1 MADAKTEKQKVKE
14 ITDKLEEGLKEL
26 FESEK
31 YKSYL
36 STMSKFHNYSFN
48 NTLLIA
54 LQKPEATLVAG
65 YQAWQKNFNRHVNK
79 GEKGIRILAPAPYK
93 IKEERDKLDPVTG
106 EIMLDKDG
114 MPQTEEVEIKIP
126 AFRAVSVFDVS
137 QTDGEPLPELEAKE
151 LLSTVEGYED
161 FIKAVTYVAPAPIG
175 FEDIPGDSK
184 GYFNIEENRIAVQEG
199 MSESQTLKTMV
210 HETAHSMLHNK
221 EVNKEDILAPAK
233 DRNTKEIEAESIAF
247 TVCRHFGIDTSEYSF
262 SYIAGWSSGRD
273 MKELKSSLD
282 TIRRT
287 ASELITGIEEQ
298 LRELQRD
305 REIMQE
311 QSQEFILAI
320 SNTERSHFDIA
331 SVRGMEGA
339 ELLDSLLAMKD
350 ADRENVEA
358 YLESRGAWVT
368 HLGDDRSEEVEEFHV
383 DYIYDTDTHAITDVK
398 YAMEMDRKANE
409 PVKDSDV
416 VLKIMYG
423 ENDRYEIDKITN
435 MTREQAL
442 DLAYKLAVLDEN
454 EWDGNIQ
461 DFMEEN
467 GAEYVPIIVKD
478 GRNSG
483 MPEFFDIAV
492 DLKAGEVSLE
502 KELSGIEYAASIV
515 HRIEHGKGVFSPDE
529 RNLIVNYGYKLDDYE
544 KTKEL
549 AEILAYR
556 IENEPANAALTVIDA
571 QAEIDALP
579 DGMIGLSE
587 MHEYGYTWEEMLP
600 LTKETALEL
609 FDSDLAV
616 YQLHKDGSETL
627 IDDKEQITGHEGIF
641 GIEKSDW
648 ENERGL
654 RSMQAELAE
663 SGASKEA
670 QLLYGD
676 TDKYGIY
683 QLKDN
688 PELRDF
694 HFAGIESLK
703 RKGIIKDNLD
713 AIKPENYN
721 LVYVGELSELSKD
734 FIRLQTQGDKLEAL
748 YEKFNID
755 HPADYKGHSLSVSDI
770 VVLHENG
777 ENSAHFVDSF
787 GFTELPDFVRELEGV
802 KEQEADKAEKGLT
815 NEEKQFLETDNA
827 PLIAKNFLAWDEIED
842 LGYRFFEDGY
852 IDKFKP
858 SEKAL
863 YGDGMVPEP
872 KIYDLARRMQGGEDI
887 REELAKA
894 LIGGHERVIEADEND
909 GVAVLFGRDDVTVTF
924 GNAEKQISY
933 EEMGTA
939 FLGLMESEYK
949 KIEQARAAEEQEE
962 EIEGNATSGH
972 NVQKLETEQTE
983 PEQTIMV
990 QPDQEQIQAE
1000 QSEAQENYP
1009 EFYGH
1014 TLSFAM
1020 EHGEVDKYIESHK
1033 LDRECKE
1040 AVEET
1045 IRQNFDGMYLK
1056 DDIVKPLAEQYGSER
1071 MAFILANTIQQESL
1085 DERFSGDNKTWAS
1098 EFPISENIVHGIDM
1112 NRELIVSS
1120 HPAVLDGFI
1129 DIFRREVLEQE
1140 KDLSAGQ
1147 EKVTSGHNVQK
1158 LELEQ
1163 TEAEK
1168 TEPQAEQSEPKK
1180 SAKELEFE
1188 DTEDGDEIID
1198 LGDEKDQVLA
1208 EMKQSLE
1215 GFQDTSGHNVNPSAM
1230 QKDLKLETEPKK
1242 AAETELAFQIAD
1254 RFISIQE
1261 TDGGYDYSI
1270 MNMDYKEIESGVYE
1284 KTGVNIQEIAD
1295 DIVDDLREDPFDNGV
1310 KGSIGDDDELIPIDY
1325 DGLMEKVEA
1334 ADHIEPQ
1341 AQGNVVENFKA
1352 KTNELFH
1359 EISEMNPAEIEETVK
1374 CHVQAQLDEHGIDA
1388 EIVDVAVVGSRCRG
1402 LEREGSDLDVAVEL
1416 STNER
1421 EDVLFDTFNE
1431 DKLHIGGVKVNIN
1444 PITAQKTGSLET
1456 YLPQVENYLE
1466 GVREAREK
1474 EPVSIF
1480 NIRMNDE
1487 ERWFKNT
1494 SGLDAEGLC
1503 KAYAECGKPFVEMG
1517 KYGERIEAADHA
1529 SIEQGDRLDFS
1540 IEFNEETD
1548 QITIFD
1554 GENFEYK
1561 GLRETLFPEQAEPE
1575 VTLTVAE
1582 CGEFHTMGEF
1592 YENIP
1597 TVDEAVA
1604 IWKQIPPDRMNGIS
1618 AIGINIHTPGTEAF
1632 EDVEADILSG
1642 NRIDL
1647 DILEFIPDIKDSP
1660 QAMEV
1665 IAELVAKLPEMEID
1679 GHMGEELEAKVWEKR
1694 MPGLTPAEQ
1703 LAVEI
1708 DRFTYD
1714 YDAALYHDN
1723 SQSMT
1728 ENVSE
1733 LADALKQRD
1742 THDIALWLAE
1752 IAADG
1757 TEPEERKRA
1766 VELLEKLAEYKPL
1779 AKIEE
1784 MEEQNYNMVDNVL
1797 NNGAGEKAGKE
1808 ENKKEQERPAA
1819 KASLKARLAEKK
1831 ALVSGQGK
1839 DHEAQENI
1847 KNNQREM

>member
-1 MADAKTEKQKVKE
+1 MADANVNTVSITEKQKVKE

-31 YKSYL
+31 YKNYL

-54 LQKPEATLVAG
+54 LQRPDASLVAG
-65 YQAWQKNFNRHVNK
+65 YQAWQKNFNRHVK
-79 GEKGIRILAPAPYK
+79 RGEKGIRILAPAPYK

-106 EIMLDKDG
+106 EVMLDKDG
-114 MPQTEEVEIKIP
+114 TPQTEEVEVKIP

-137 QTDGEPLPELEAKE
+137 QTDGEPLPELETKE

-221 EVNKEDILAPAK
+221 EVNREDILAPAK

-311 QSQEFILAI
+311 QSQELILAV

-331 SVRGMEGA
+331 SVKGMEGV
-339 ELLDSLLAMKD
+339 ELMNSLLAMKD

-409 PVKDSDV
+409 PIKDSDV

-442 DLAYKLAVLDEN
+442 DLAYKLAALDEN

-492 DLKAGEVSLE
+492 DLKAEEVSLE
-502 KELSGIEYAASIV
+502 KDLSGIEYAASIV
-515 HRIEHGKGVFSPDE
+515 HRLEHGKGVFSPDE

-549 AEILAYR
+549 ADMLAYR

-579 DGMIGLSE
+579 DGMIGLSQ
-587 MHEYGYTWEEMLP
+587 MHEYGYTWEKMLP

-627 IDDKEQITGHEGIF
+627 IEDKEQITGHEGIF

-648 ENERGL
+648 ENEREL

-663 SGASKEA
+663 SSANKET
-670 QLLYGD
+670 QLLYGSS
-676 TDKYGIY
+676 DKYGIY

-694 HFAGIESLK
+694 HFAGTAELLK
-703 RKGIIKDNLD
+703 RGILSDDFKEIQ
-713 AIKPENYN
+713 PENYN
-721 LVYVGELSELSKD
+721 LVYAGELSD
-734 FIRLQTQGDKLEAL
+734 IQGQSQGEKLNAL
-748 YEKFNID
+748 FEKFNID

-787 GFTELPDFVRELEGV
+787 GFTELPDFVRGLEGV

-858 SEKAL
+858 VEKAL
-863 YGDGMVPEP
+863 FGDGLVSDDT
-872 KIYDLARRMQGGEDI
+872 IHDIARRMQGGEDI

-909 GVAVLFGRDDVTVTF
+909 GVAVLFGRDAVTVTF

-962 EIEGNATSGH
+962 GIAESATSGH
-972 NVQKLETEQTE
+972 NVQKLEPEQTE
-983 PEQTIMV
+983 M
-990 QPDQEQIQAE
+990 
-1000 QSEAQENYP
+1000 
-1009 EFYGH
+1009 
-1014 TLSFAM
+1014 
-1020 EHGEVDKYIESHK
+1020 
-1033 LDRECKE
+1033 
-1040 AVEET
+1040 
-1045 IRQNFDGMYLK
+1045 
-1056 DDIVKPLAEQYGSER
+1056 
-1071 MAFILANTIQQESL
+1071 
-1085 DERFSGDNKTWAS
+1085 
-1098 EFPISENIVHGIDM
+1098 
-1112 NRELIVSS
+1112 
-1120 HPAVLDGFI
+1120 
-1129 DIFRREVLEQE
+1129 
-1140 KDLSAGQ
+1140 
-1147 EKVTSGHNVQK
+1147 
-1158 LELEQ
+1158 EQ
-1163 TEAEK
+1163 TETEK
-1168 TEPQAEQSEPKK
+1168 TEPQKEQSEPEK
-1180 SAKELEFE
+1180 SVETPEFE

-1230 QKDLKLETEPKK
+1230 QKDLKLETEPEK

-1284 KTGVNIQEIAD
+1284 KTGVDIQEIAD

-1310 KGSIGDDDELIPIDY
+1310 KGSIGDDELIPIDY

-1402 LEREGSDLDVAVEL
+1402 LEREGSDLDVVVEL

-1431 DKLHIGGVKVNIN
+1431 DGLHIGGVKVDIN
-1444 PITAQKTGSLET
+1444 PITAQRTGSLET
-1456 YLPQVENYLE
+1456 YLPQVEDYLE

-1503 KAYAECGKPFVEMG
+1503 KAYAECDKPFVEMG
-1517 KYGERIEAADHA
+1517 KYGERIKAADHA

-1540 IEFNEETD
+1540 LEFNEETD

-1554 GENFEYK
+1554 GENFAYK

-1597 TVDEAVA
+1597 TVEEAIA
-1604 IWKQIPPDRMNGIS
+1604 IWKQIPPDRMNGIP

-1632 EDVEADILSG
+1632 EDVGIDILLG
-1642 NRIDL
+1642 KRIDL
-1647 DILEFIPDIKDSP
+1647 DILEYIPDIKDSP

-1679 GHMGEELEAKVWEKR
+1679 GHMGEEFEAKVWEKR
-1694 MPGLTPAEQ
+1694 MPGLTPPEQ
-1703 LAVEI
+1703 LAVEL

-1723 SQSMT
+1723 SQNMT

-1784 MEEQNYNMVDNVL
+1784 LEEQNYNMVDNVL
-1797 NNGAGEKAGKE
+1797 NNGAGEKAQKE
-1808 ENKKEQERPAA
+1808 ENRKAQDKSAA
-1819 KASLKARLAEKK
+1819 KPSLKARLAEKK
-1831 ALVSGQGK
+1831 AQVAGQGR
-1839 DHEAQENI
+1839 EQEENI
-1847 KNNQREM
+1847 KNKQREM

>member
-1 MADAKTEKQKVKE
+1 MADANVNTVSITEKQKVKE

-54 LQKPEATLVAG
+54 LQRPDASLVAG
-65 YQAWQKNFNRHVNK
+65 YQAWQKNFNRHVK
-79 GEKGIRILAPAPYK
+79 RGEKGIRILAPAPYK

-106 EIMLDKDG
+106 EVMLDKDG
-114 MPQTEEVEIKIP
+114 MPQTEEVEVKIP

-161 FIKAVTYVAPAPIG
+161 FIKAVTNVAPAPIG

-221 EVNKEDILAPAK
+221 EVNKEDIPAPAK

-298 LRELQRD
+298 LREIQRD

-311 QSQEFILAI
+311 QSQEFILAV

-409 PVKDSDV
+409 PIRDSDV

-423 ENDRYEIDKITN
+423 ENDGYEIDKITN
-435 MTREQAL
+435 MTREQAI
-442 DLAYKLAVLDEN
+442 DLAYKLAALDEN
-454 EWDGNIQ
+454 EWNGNIQ

-492 DLKAGEVSLE
+492 DLKAEEVTLE
-502 KELSGIEYAASIV
+502 EELSGMEYASSII
-515 HRIEHGKGVFSPDE
+515 HRLEHGKGVFSPDE

-549 AEILAYR
+549 ADMLAYR

-587 MHEYGYTWEEMLP
+587 MHGYGYTWEEMLP

-627 IDDKEQITGHEGIF
+627 IEDKEQITGHEGIF

-648 ENERGL
+648 ENEREL

-663 SGASKEA
+663 SGANKEA

-703 RKGIIKDNLD
+703 RRGIIKDNLD

-777 ENSAHFVDSF
+777 KNSAHFVDSV
-787 GFTELPDFVRELEGV
+787 GFTMLPDFLREIEGI

-815 NEEKQFLETDNA
+815 DEEKQFLETDNA

-858 SEKAL
+858 VEKAL
-863 YGDGMVPEP
+863 FGDGLVSDNT
-872 KIYDLARRMQGGEDI
+872 IHDIARRMQGGEDI

-939 FLGLMESEYK
+939 FLGLMENEYK
-949 KIEQARAAEEQEE
+949 GIEQARAAEEQEE
-962 EIEGNATSGH
+962 EFAESATSGH
-972 NVQKLETEQTE
+972 DVQKLEPEQTE
-983 PEQTIMV
+983 VEKSEPQT
-990 QPDQEQIQAE
+990 E
-1000 QSEAQENYP
+1000 QS
-1009 EFYGH
+1009 
-1014 TLSFAM
+1014 LS
-1020 EHGEVDKYIESHK
+1020 E
-1033 LDRECKE
+1033 
-1040 AVEET
+1040 
-1045 IRQNFDGMYLK
+1045 
-1056 DDIVKPLAEQYGSER
+1056 
-1071 MAFILANTIQQESL
+1071 
-1085 DERFSGDNKTWAS
+1085 
-1098 EFPISENIVHGIDM
+1098 
-1112 NRELIVSS
+1112 
-1120 HPAVLDGFI
+1120 
-1129 DIFRREVLEQE
+1129 
-1140 KDLSAGQ
+1140 
-1147 EKVTSGHNVQK
+1147 
-1158 LELEQ
+1158 
-1163 TEAEK
+1163 
-1168 TEPQAEQSEPKK
+1168 K
-1180 SAKELEFE
+1180 SAEMPGFE

-1198 LGDEKDQVLA
+1198 LGDEADQVLA
-1208 EMKQSLE
+1208 EMKKSLA
-1215 GFQDTSGHNVNPSAM
+1215 GN
-1230 QKDLKLETEPKK
+1230 K
-1242 AAETELAFQIAD
+1242 ETELAFQIAD

-1270 MNMDYKEIESGVYE
+1270 MGADYKEIDGGVYDNPDVSIRE
-1284 KTGVNIQEIAD
+1284 ALN
-1295 DIVDDLREDPFDNGV
+1295 DIVEDLKENPFDNGARGNISD
-1310 KGSIGDDDELIPIDY
+1310 KDELIPIDY

-1341 AQGNVVENFKA
+1341 TQGNVVENFKA

-1374 CHVQAQLDEHGIDA
+1374 CHVQAKIDEYVIQA
-1388 EIVDVAVVGSRCRG
+1388 EIIDVAVVGSRCRG

-1421 EDVLFDTFNE
+1421 EDDLFNAFNNC
-1431 DKLHIGGVKVNIN
+1431 DGIHIGGIKVDIN
-1444 PITAQKTGSLET
+1444 PITAQRTGTLET
-1456 YLPQVENYLE
+1456 YLPQVEDYLE

-1503 KAYAECGKPFVEMG
+1503 KAYAECDKPFVEMG
-1517 KYGERIEAADHA
+1517 KYGEWIKAADHA

-1554 GENFEYK
+1554 GENFTYK

-1597 TVDEAVA
+1597 TVEEAVA
-1604 IWKQIPPDRMNGIS
+1604 IWKQIPPDRMNGIP
-1618 AIGINIHTPGTEAF
+1618 AIGINIHAPGTETF
-1632 EDVEADILSG
+1632 EDVGIDILSG
-1642 NRIDL
+1642 KRIDL
-1647 DILEFIPDIKDSP
+1647 DILEYIPDIKGSP

-1679 GHMGEELEAKVWEKR
+1679 GHMGEEFEAKVWEKR

-1703 LAVEI
+1703 LAVEL

-1723 SQSMT
+1723 SQNMT

-1733 LADALKQRD
+1733 LADALKQGD
-1742 THDIALWLAE
+1742 TQDIVSWLAD
-1752 IAADG
+1752 IAADK
-1757 TEPEERKRA
+1757 TEPEESRRA
-1766 VELLEKLAEYKPL
+1766 KELLEKLAEYKPL

-1797 NNGAGEKAGKE
+1797 NNGAGEKAQKE
-1808 ENKKEQERPAA
+1808 ENRKAQDKPAA
-1819 KASLKARLAEKK
+1819 KPSLKARLAEKK
-1831 ALVSGQGK
+1831 AQVAGQCR
-1839 DHEAQENI
+1839 EQEENI
-1847 KNNQREM
+1847 KNKQREM

>member
-31 YKSYL
+31 YKNYL

-54 LQKPEATLVAG
+54 LQRPDASLVAG
-65 YQAWQKNFNRHVNK
+65 YQAWQKNFNRHVK
-79 GEKGIRILAPAPYK
+79 RGEKGIRILAPAPYK

-106 EIMLDKDG
+106 EVMLDKDG
-114 MPQTEEVEIKIP
+114 MPQTEEVEVKIP

-161 FIKAVTYVAPAPIG
+161 FIKAVTYVAPVPIG
-175 FEDIPGDSK
+175 FEDIPGASK
-184 GYFNIEENRIAVQEG
+184 GYFNIGENRIAVQEG

-221 EVNKEDILAPAK
+221 EVNREDILAPAK

-287 ASELITGIEEQ
+287 SSELITGIEEQ

-311 QSQEFILAI
+311 QSQEFILAV

-331 SVRGMEGA
+331 SVKGMEGA
-339 ELLDSLLAMKD
+339 ELMDSLLAMKD

-383 DYIYDTDTHAITDVK
+383 DYIYDTDTHVITDVK

-409 PVKDSDV
+409 PIKDSDV

-423 ENDRYEIDKITN
+423 ENDGYEIDKITN
-435 MTREQAL
+435 MTREQAI
-442 DLAYKLAVLDEN
+442 DLAYKLAALDGN

-467 GAEYVPIIVKD
+467 GAEYVPVIVKD

-492 DLKAGEVSLE
+492 DLKAEEVTLE
-502 KELSGIEYAASIV
+502 EELSGMEYASSII
-515 HRIEHGKGVFSPDE
+515 HRLEHGKGVFSPDE

-549 AEILAYR
+549 ADTLAYR

-587 MHEYGYTWEEMLP
+587 MHGYGYTWEEMLP

-627 IDDKEQITGHEGIF
+627 IEDKEQITGHEGIF

-648 ENERGL
+648 ENEREL

-663 SGASKEA
+663 SGANKQA
-670 QLLYGD
+670 QLLYGSS
-676 TDKYGIY
+676 DKYGIY

-694 HFAGIESLK
+694 HFAGTAELLK
-703 RKGIIKDNLD
+703 RGILSDDFKEIQ
-713 AIKPENYN
+713 PENYN
-721 LVYVGELSELSKD
+721 LVYAGELSD
-734 FIRLQTQGDKLEAL
+734 IQGQSQGEKLNAL
-748 YEKFNID
+748 FEKFNID

-787 GFTELPDFVRELEGV
+787 GFTELPDFVRGLEGV

-858 SEKAL
+858 VEKAL
-863 YGDGMVPEP
+863 FGDGLVSDDT
-872 KIYDLARRMQGGEDI
+872 IHNIARRMQGGEDI

-909 GVAVLFGRDDVTVTF
+909 GVAVLFGRDAVTVAF

-949 KIEQARAAEEQEE
+949 KIEQARAADGQEE
-962 EIEGNATSGH
+962 EIAESATSGH
-972 NVQKLETEQTE
+972 NVQKLETEQSE
-983 PEQTIMV
+983 PE
-990 QPDQEQIQAE
+990 
-1000 QSEAQENYP
+1000 
-1009 EFYGH
+1009 
-1014 TLSFAM
+1014 
-1020 EHGEVDKYIESHK
+1020 
-1033 LDRECKE
+1033 
-1040 AVEET
+1040 
-1045 IRQNFDGMYLK
+1045 
-1056 DDIVKPLAEQYGSER
+1056 
-1071 MAFILANTIQQESL
+1071 
-1085 DERFSGDNKTWAS
+1085 
-1098 EFPISENIVHGIDM
+1098 
-1112 NRELIVSS
+1112 
-1120 HPAVLDGFI
+1120 
-1129 DIFRREVLEQE
+1129 
-1140 KDLSAGQ
+1140 
-1147 EKVTSGHNVQK
+1147 
-1158 LELEQ
+1158 
-1163 TEAEK
+1163 
-1168 TEPQAEQSEPKK
+1168 K
-1180 SAKELEFE
+1180 SAEAPEFE
-1188 DTEDGDEIID
+1188 DMEDGDEIID
-1198 LGDEKDQVLA
+1198 LGDETEQVLA

-1215 GFQDTSGHNVNPSAM
+1215 GRQDTSGHNVNLSAR
-1230 QKDLKLETEPKK
+1230 QKDLKLETEPEEM
-1242 AAETELAFQIAD
+1242 AETELAFQIAD

-1270 MNMDYKEIESGVYE
+1270 MGADYKEIDGGVYDNPDVSIRE
-1284 KTGVNIQEIAD
+1284 ALNNIVE
-1295 DIVDDLREDPFDNGV
+1295 DLKENPFDNGAR
-1310 KGSIGDDDELIPIDY
+1310 GNISENDELIPIDY

-1402 LEREGSDLDVAVEL
+1402 LEREGSDLDVVVEL

-1431 DKLHIGGVKVNIN
+1431 DGLHIGGVKVDIN
-1444 PITAQKTGSLET
+1444 PITAQRTGSLET
-1456 YLPQVENYLE
+1456 YLPQVEDYLE

-1503 KAYAECGKPFVEMG
+1503 KAYAECDKPFVEMG
-1517 KYGERIEAADHA
+1517 KYGEWIKAADHA

-1554 GENFEYK
+1554 GENFTYK

-1597 TVDEAVA
+1597 TVEEAVA
-1604 IWKQIPPDRMNGIS
+1604 IWKQIPPDRMNGIP
-1618 AIGINIHTPGTEAF
+1618 AIGINIHAPGTETF
-1632 EDVEADILSG
+1632 EDVGIDILSG
-1642 NRIDL
+1642 KRIDL
-1647 DILEFIPDIKDSP
+1647 DILEYIPDIKDSP

-1679 GHMGEELEAKVWEKR
+1679 GHMGEEFEAKVWEKR

-1703 LAVEI
+1703 LAVEL

-1723 SQSMT
+1723 SQNMT

-1733 LADALKQRD
+1733 LADALKQGD
-1742 THDIALWLAE
+1742 TQDIASWLAD

-1757 TEPEERKRA
+1757 TELEESRRA
-1766 VELLEKLAEYKPL
+1766 GELLEKLAEYKPL

-1797 NNGAGEKAGKE
+1797 NNGAGEKAQKE
-1808 ENKKEQERPAA
+1808 ENRKAQDKPAA
-1819 KASLKARLAEKK
+1819 KPSLKARLAEKK
-1831 ALVSGQGK
+1831 AQVAGQGR
-1839 DHEAQENI
+1839 EQEENI
-1847 KNNQREM
+1847 KNKQREM

>member
-1 MADAKTEKQKVKE
+1 MADANVNTVSTTEKQKVKE

-31 YKSYL
+31 YRNYL

-54 LQKPEATLVAG
+54 LQRPDASLVAG
-65 YQAWQKNFNRHVNK
+65 YQAWQKNFNRHVK
-79 GEKGIRILAPAPYK
+79 RGEKGIRILAPAPYK

-106 EIMLDKDG
+106 EVMLDKDG
-114 MPQTEEVEIKIP
+114 MPQTEEVEVKIP
-126 AFRAVSVFDVS
+126 SFRAVSVFDVS

-175 FEDIPGDSK
+175 FEDIPGASK

-221 EVNKEDILAPAK
+221 EVSKEDILAPAK
-233 DRNTKEIEAESIAF
+233 DRNTKEVEAEGVAF
-247 TVCRHFGIDTSEYSF
+247 TVCSHFGIDTSEYTF
-262 SYIAGWSSGRD
+262 GYIAGWSSGRD

-311 QSQEFILAI
+311 QSQEFILAV

-331 SVRGMEGA
+331 GVKGMEGT
-339 ELLDSLLAMKD
+339 ELMDSLLAMTD

-368 HLGDDRSEEVEEFHV
+368 HLGDDKSEEVEEFHV
-383 DYIYDTDTHAITDVK
+383 DYIYNTDTREITDVK

-409 PVKDSDV
+409 PIKDSDV

-423 ENDRYEIDKITN
+423 ENDGYEIDKITN

-442 DLAYKLAVLDEN
+442 DLAYKLAALDEN

-483 MPEFFDIAV
+483 LPEFFDIAA
-492 DLKAGEVSLE
+492 DLKAEEVFLE
-502 KELSGIEYAASIV
+502 KDLSGMEYAASII
-515 HRIEHGKGVFSPDE
+515 HRMEHGKGVFSPDE

-549 AEILAYR
+549 ADMLAYR

-587 MHEYGYTWEEMLP
+587 MHGYGYTWEEMLP

-609 FDSDLAV
+609 FDRDLPV
-616 YQLHKDGSETL
+616 YQLHEDGSETL
-627 IDDKEQITGHEGIF
+627 IEDKEQITGHEGIF

-648 ENERGL
+648 ENEREL
-654 RSMQAELAE
+654 RSMQAELADSSANRE
-663 SGASKEA
+663 T
-670 QLLYGD
+670 QLLYGSS
-676 TDKYGIY
+676 DKYGIY

-694 HFAGIESLK
+694 HFAGTAELLK
-703 RKGIIKDNLD
+703 RGILSDDFKEIQ
-713 AIKPENYN
+713 PGNYN
-721 LVYVGELSELSKD
+721 LVYTGELSD
-734 FIRLQTQGDKLEAL
+734 IDGQAQGEKLNAIF
-748 YEKFNID
+748 EKFNID
-755 HPADYKGHSLSVSDI
+755 HPADYRGHSLSVSDI

-777 ENSAHFVDSF
+777 ENSTHFVDSF
-787 GFTELPDFVRELEGV
+787 GFTELPDFVRGLEGV
-802 KEQEADKAEKGLT
+802 KEQETDKAEKELT

-858 SEKAL
+858 VEKAL
-863 YGDGMVPEP
+863 FGDGLVSDDT
-872 KIYDLARRMQGGEDI
+872 IHDIARRMQGGEDI

-894 LIGGHERVIEADEND
+894 LIGGHERVMEADEND
-909 GVAVLFGRDDVTVTF
+909 GAAVLFGRDAVTVTF

-949 KIEQARAAEEQEE
+949 KIEQARAADGQEE
-962 EIEGNATSGH
+962 EIAESVTSGH
-972 NVQKLETEQTE
+972 DVQKLEPEQTE
-983 PEQTIMV
+983 TEKIEPQT
-990 QPDQEQIQAE
+990 E
-1000 QSEAQENYP
+1000 QS
-1009 EFYGH
+1009 
-1014 TLSFAM
+1014 
-1020 EHGEVDKYIESHK
+1020 
-1033 LDRECKE
+1033 
-1040 AVEET
+1040 
-1045 IRQNFDGMYLK
+1045 
-1056 DDIVKPLAEQYGSER
+1056 
-1071 MAFILANTIQQESL
+1071 
-1085 DERFSGDNKTWAS
+1085 
-1098 EFPISENIVHGIDM
+1098 
-1112 NRELIVSS
+1112 
-1120 HPAVLDGFI
+1120 
-1129 DIFRREVLEQE
+1129 
-1140 KDLSAGQ
+1140 
-1147 EKVTSGHNVQK
+1147 
-1158 LELEQ
+1158 
-1163 TEAEK
+1163 
-1168 TEPQAEQSEPKK
+1168 QSEK
-1180 SAKELEFE
+1180 STETPEFE
-1188 DTEDGDEIID
+1188 DMEDGDEIID
-1198 LGDEKDQVLA
+1198 LGDETEQVLA
-1208 EMKQSLE
+1208 EMKQSIE
-1215 GFQDTSGHNVNPSAM
+1215 GLQDTSGHNV
-1230 QKDLKLETEPKK
+1230 QRLETEPEK

-1254 RFISIQE
+1254 RYISIQE
-1261 TDGGYDYSI
+1261 TEGGYDYSI
-1270 MNMDYKEIESGVYE
+1270 MGADYKEIDGGVYDNPDVSIRE
-1284 KTGVNIQEIAD
+1284 ALN
-1295 DIVDDLREDPFDNGV
+1295 DIVEDLKENPFDNGAR
-1310 KGSIGDDDELIPIDY
+1310 GNIGDNDELIPIDY
-1325 DGLMEKVEA
+1325 DGLMKYVEA
-1334 ADHIEPQ
+1334 ANHIEPQ
-1341 AQGNVVENFKA
+1341 TQGNVVENFKA

-1359 EISEMNPAEIEETVK
+1359 EISEMNPAEIEETIK
-1374 CHVQAQLDEHGIDA
+1374 RHVQSKIDEYVIQA
-1388 EIVDVAVVGSRCRG
+1388 EIIDVAVVGSRCRG
-1402 LEREGSDLDVAVEL
+1402 LEREGSDLDVVVEL

-1421 EDVLFDTFNE
+1421 EDDLFNAFNN
-1431 DKLHIGGVKVNIN
+1431 DDGIYIGGIKVDIN
-1444 PITAQKTGSLET
+1444 PITTQRTGSLET
-1456 YLPQVENYLE
+1456 YLPQVEDYLE

-1474 EPVSIF
+1474 EPISIF

-1503 KAYAECGKPFVEMG
+1503 KAYAECDKPFVEMG

-1529 SIEQGDRLDFS
+1529 YIEQGEKLDFS
-1540 IEFNEETD
+1540 LEFNEETD

-1561 GLRETLFPEQAEPE
+1561 ELRATLFPEQAETE

-1582 CGEFHTMGEF
+1582 CGEFHNLGEF

-1597 TVDEAVA
+1597 TVEEAVA
-1604 IWKQIPPDRMNGIS
+1604 IWKQIPPERMHGIP
-1618 AIGINIHTPGTEAF
+1618 AIGINVHTPGTEAF
-1632 EDVEADILSG
+1632 EDVGIDILSG
-1642 NRIDL
+1642 KRIDL
-1647 DILEFIPDIKDSP
+1647 DILEYIPDIKGNP

-1665 IAELVAKLPEMEID
+1665 VAELVAKLPEMEID
-1679 GHMGEELEAKVWEKR
+1679 GNMSENFEAKVWEKR
-1694 MPGLTPAEQ
+1694 MPDLTPAEQ

-1714 YDAALYHDN
+1714 YDTALYHDN

-1733 LADALKQRD
+1733 LAEALKQRD
-1742 THDIALWLAE
+1742 TRDIALWLAD

-1757 TEPEERKRA
+1757 TESEERKRA
-1766 VELLEKLAEYKPL
+1766 MELLEKLAEYKPL

-1808 ENKKEQERPAA
+1808 KNKKEQERPAA

>member
-1 MADAKTEKQKVKE
+1 MADIKTEKQKVKE

-31 YKSYL
+31 YKNYL

-54 LQKPEATLVAG
+54 LQRPDASLVAG
-65 YQAWQKNFNRHVNK
+65 YQAWQKNFNRHVK
-79 GEKGIRILAPAPYK
+79 RGEKGIRILAPAPYK

-106 EIMLDKDG
+106 EVMLDKDG
-114 MPQTEEVEIKIP
+114 MPQTEEVEVKIP
-126 AFRAVSVFDVS
+126 AFRAVSVFDVA
-137 QTDGEPLPELEAKE
+137 QTEGEPLPELEAKE

-161 FIKAVTYVAPAPIG
+161 FIKAVTYVAPVPIG
-175 FEDIPGDSK
+175 FEDIPGASK
-184 GYFNIEENRIAVQEG
+184 GYFNIGENRIAVQEG

-233 DRNTKEIEAESIAF
+233 DRNTKEVEAESIAF
-247 TVCRHFGIDTSEYSF
+247 TVCNHFGIDTSDYSF
-262 SYIAGWSSGRD
+262 GYIAGWSSGKD

-298 LRELQRD
+298 LKELQRD

-331 SVRGMEGA
+331 GVKGMEGA
-339 ELLDSLLAMKD
+339 ELMGSLLAMKD

-383 DYIYDTDTHAITDVK
+383 DYIYDTDTYAITDVK

-423 ENDRYEIDKITN
+423 ENDGYEIDKITN
-435 MTREQAL
+435 MTREQAI
-442 DLAYKLAVLDEN
+442 DLAYKLAALDGN

-467 GAEYVPIIVKD
+467 GAEYVPVIVKD

-492 DLKAGEVSLE
+492 DLKAEEVTLE
-502 KELSGIEYAASIV
+502 EELSGMEYAASII
-515 HRIEHGKGVFSPDE
+515 HRLEHGKGVFSPDE

-549 AEILAYR
+549 ADMLAYR
-556 IENEPANAALTVIDA
+556 IENESANAALTVIDA

-587 MHEYGYTWEEMLP
+587 MHGYGYTWEEMLP

-627 IDDKEQITGHEGIF
+627 IEDKEQITGHEGIF

-648 ENERGL
+648 ENEREL

-663 SGASKEA
+663 SGANKEA
-670 QLLYGD
+670 QLLYGSS
-676 TDKYGIY
+676 DKYGIY

-694 HFAGIESLK
+694 HFAGTAELLK
-703 RKGIIKDNLD
+703 RGILSDDFKEIQ
-713 AIKPENYN
+713 PENYN
-721 LVYVGELSELSKD
+721 LVYAGELSD
-734 FIRLQTQGDKLEAL
+734 IQGQSQGEKLNAL
-748 YEKFNID
+748 FEKFNID

-787 GFTELPDFVRELEGV
+787 GFTELPDFVRGLEGV

-858 SEKAL
+858 VEKAL
-863 YGDGMVPEP
+863 FGDGLVSDDT
-872 KIYDLARRMQGGEDI
+872 IHDIARRMQGGEDI

-909 GVAVLFGRDDVTVTF
+909 GVAVLFGRDAVTVTF

-962 EIEGNATSGH
+962 KIAESVTSGH
-972 NVQKLETEQTE
+972 NVNLSARQKDLKLETEQSE
-983 PEQTIMV
+983 P
-990 QPDQEQIQAE
+990 EQIQAG
-1000 QSEAQENYP
+1000 QPEAQKSYP
-1009 EFYGH
+1009 AVYGH
-1014 TLSFAM
+1014 TLSYAM
-1020 EHGEVDKYIESHK
+1020 EHGEVDKYSDSRK
-1033 LDRECKE
+1033 LDRECRE
-1040 AVEET
+1040 AIEGT
-1045 IRQNFDGMYLK
+1045 IRQNFDGMHLK
-1056 DDIVKPLAEQYGSER
+1056 HDIVKPLAEQYGSER
-1071 MAFILANTIQQESL
+1071 MAFVLASTIQQESW
-1085 DERFSGDNKTWAS
+1085 DGRFSVDNKAWAS
-1098 EFPISENIVHGIDM
+1098 EFYIPENIVHGIDM

-1129 DIFRREVLEQE
+1129 DMFRSEVLEKE
-1140 KDLSAGQ
+1140 KELSAGQ
-1147 EKVTSGHNVQK
+1147 EKMTSGHDVQK
-1158 LELEQ
+1158 LETEQ
-1163 TEAEK
+1163 TAM
-1168 TEPQAEQSEPKK
+1168 EQSEPEKP
-1180 SAKELEFE
+1180 ATPEFE
-1188 DTEDGDEIID
+1188 NMEDGDEIID
-1198 LGDEKDQVLA
+1198 LGDETEQVLA

-1215 GFQDTSGHNVNPSAM
+1215 GRQDTSGHNV
-1230 QKDLKLETEPKK
+1230 QKL
-1242 AAETELAFQIAD
+1242 ETELAFQIAD
-1254 RFISIQE
+1254 CFISIQE

-1270 MNMDYKEIESGVYE
+1270 MGADYKEIDGGVYDNPNVSIRE
-1284 KTGVNIQEIAD
+1284 ALN
-1295 DIVDDLREDPFDNGV
+1295 DIVEDLKDNPFDNGARGNISD
-1310 KGSIGDDDELIPIDY
+1310 KDELIPIDY

-1341 AQGNVVENFKA
+1341 TQGNAVQNFKA

-1359 EISEMNPAEIEETVK
+1359 EISEMNPAEIEEAVK
-1374 CHVQAQLDEHGIDA
+1374 RHVQAKIDEYVIQA
-1388 EIVDVAVVGSRCRG
+1388 EIIDVAVVGSRCRG

-1421 EDVLFDTFNE
+1421 EDDLFNAFNNC
-1431 DKLHIGGVKVNIN
+1431 DGISIGGIKVDIN
-1444 PITAQKTGSLET
+1444 PITAQRTGTLEN
-1456 YLPQVENYLE
+1456 YLPQVEDYLE
-1466 GVREAREK
+1466 AVREAREK

-1503 KAYAECGKPFVEMG
+1503 KAYAECDKPFVEMG

-1529 SIEQGDRLDFS
+1529 YIEQGDRLDFS

-1561 GLRETLFPEQAEPE
+1561 GLRETLFSEQAEPE

-1597 TVDEAVA
+1597 TVEEAVT
-1604 IWKQIPPDRMNGIS
+1604 IWKQIPPERMNGIP
-1618 AIGINIHTPGTEAF
+1618 AIGINIHTPGTEVF
-1632 EDVEADILSG
+1632 EDVGADILSEK
-1642 NRIDL
+1642 RIDL
-1647 DILEFIPDIKDSP
+1647 DILEFIPDIKNSP

-1679 GHMGEELEAKVWEKR
+1679 GNMGEEFEAKVWEKR
-1694 MPGLTPAEQ
+1694 MPDLTPAEQ
-1703 LAVEI
+1703 LAVEL

-1714 YDAALYHDN
+1714 YDAAVYHDN

-1733 LADALKQRD
+1733 LADALNQRD
-1742 THDIALWLAE
+1742 THDIALWLAD

-1757 TEPEERKRA
+1757 TVPEESKRA
-1766 VELLEKLAEYKPL
+1766 MELLEKLAEYKPL

-1797 NNGAGEKAGKE
+1797 NNGAGEKAGRE

-1839 DHEAQENI
+1839 DHETQENI
-1847 KNNQREM
+1847 KKNQREM

>member
-1 MADAKTEKQKVKE
+1 MEFLS
-14 ITDKLEEGLKEL
+14 KLYIILKL
-26 FESEK
+26 T
-31 YKSYL
+31 L
-36 STMSKFHNYSFN
+36 TSKCK
-48 NTLLIA
+48 A
-54 LQKPEATLVAG
+54 L
-65 YQAWQKNFNRHVNK
+65 H
-79 GEKGIRILAPAPYK
+79 
-93 IKEERDKLDPVTG
+93 
-106 EIMLDKDG
+106 
-114 MPQTEEVEIKIP
+114 
-126 AFRAVSVFDVS
+126 FDVS

-161 FIKAVTYVAPAPIG
+161 FIKAVTNVAPAPIG

-282 TIRRT
+282 TIRKT

-298 LRELQRD
+298 LREIQRD

-331 SVRGMEGA
+331 GVKGMEGA
-339 ELLDSLLAMKD
+339 ELMDSLLAMKD

-383 DYIYDTDTHAITDVK
+383 DYIYNTDTHEITDVK

-423 ENDRYEIDKITN
+423 ENDGYEIDKITN
-435 MTREQAL
+435 MTREQAI
-442 DLAYKLAVLDEN
+442 DLAYKLAALDEN

-492 DLKAGEVSLE
+492 DLKAEEVTLE
-502 KELSGIEYAASIV
+502 EELSGMEYASSII
-515 HRIEHGKGVFSPDE
+515 HRLEHGKGIFSPDE

-549 AEILAYR
+549 AEVLAYR

-587 MHEYGYTWEEMLP
+587 MHGYGYTWEEMLP

-627 IDDKEQITGHEGIF
+627 IEDKEQITGHEGIF
-641 GIEKSDW
+641 GIERSDW
-648 ENERGL
+648 ENEREL

-663 SGASKEA
+663 SGANKEA

-694 HFAGIESLK
+694 HFAGTESLK
-703 RKGIIKDNLD
+703 RRGIIKDNLD

-777 ENSAHFVDSF
+777 KNSAHFVDSV
-787 GFTELPDFVRELEGV
+787 GFTMLPDFLREIEGI

-815 NEEKQFLETDNA
+815 DEEKQFLETDNA

-858 SEKAL
+858 VEKAL
-863 YGDGMVPEP
+863 FGDGLVSDNT
-872 KIYDLARRMQGGEDI
+872 IHDIARRMQGGEDI

-909 GVAVLFGRDDVTVTF
+909 GVAVLFGSDAVTVTF

-939 FLGLMESEYK
+939 FLGLMENEYK
-949 KIEQARAAEEQEE
+949 GIEQARAAEEQEE
-962 EIEGNATSGH
+962 EFAESATSGH
-972 NVQKLETEQTE
+972 DVQKLEPEQTE
-983 PEQTIMV
+983 VEKSEPQT
-990 QPDQEQIQAE
+990 E
-1000 QSEAQENYP
+1000 QS
-1009 EFYGH
+1009 
-1014 TLSFAM
+1014 LS
-1020 EHGEVDKYIESHK
+1020 E
-1033 LDRECKE
+1033 
-1040 AVEET
+1040 
-1045 IRQNFDGMYLK
+1045 
-1056 DDIVKPLAEQYGSER
+1056 
-1071 MAFILANTIQQESL
+1071 
-1085 DERFSGDNKTWAS
+1085 
-1098 EFPISENIVHGIDM
+1098 
-1112 NRELIVSS
+1112 
-1120 HPAVLDGFI
+1120 
-1129 DIFRREVLEQE
+1129 
-1140 KDLSAGQ
+1140 
-1147 EKVTSGHNVQK
+1147 
-1158 LELEQ
+1158 
-1163 TEAEK
+1163 
-1168 TEPQAEQSEPKK
+1168 K
-1180 SAKELEFE
+1180 SAEMPGFE

-1198 LGDEKDQVLA
+1198 LGDEADQVLA
-1208 EMKQSLE
+1208 EMKKSLA
-1215 GFQDTSGHNVNPSAM
+1215 GN
-1230 QKDLKLETEPKK
+1230 K
-1242 AAETELAFQIAD
+1242 ETELAFQIAD

-1270 MNMDYKEIESGVYE
+1270 MGADYKEIDGGVYDNPNVSIRE
-1284 KTGVNIQEIAD
+1284 ALN
-1295 DIVDDLREDPFDNGV
+1295 DIVEDLKENPFDNGARGNISD
-1310 KGSIGDDDELIPIDY
+1310 KDELIPIDY

-1341 AQGNVVENFKA
+1341 TQGNVVENFKA

-1374 CHVQAQLDEHGIDA
+1374 CHVQAKIDEYVIQA
-1388 EIVDVAVVGSRCRG
+1388 EIIDVAVVGSRCRG

-1421 EDVLFDTFNE
+1421 EDDLFNAFNNC
-1431 DKLHIGGVKVNIN
+1431 DGIHIGGIKVDIN
-1444 PITAQKTGSLET
+1444 PITAQRTGTLET
-1456 YLPQVENYLE
+1456 YLPQVEDYLE

-1503 KAYAECGKPFVEMG
+1503 KAYAECDKPFVEMG
-1517 KYGERIEAADHA
+1517 KYGEWIKAADHA

-1554 GENFEYK
+1554 GENFTYK

-1597 TVDEAVA
+1597 TVEEAVA
-1604 IWKQIPPDRMNGIS
+1604 IWKQIPPDRMNGIP
-1618 AIGINIHTPGTEAF
+1618 AIGINIHAPGTETF
-1632 EDVEADILSG
+1632 EDVGIDILSG
-1642 NRIDL
+1642 KRIDL
-1647 DILEFIPDIKDSP
+1647 DILEYIPDIKGSP

-1679 GHMGEELEAKVWEKR
+1679 GHMGEEFEAKVWEKR

-1703 LAVEI
+1703 LAVEL

-1723 SQSMT
+1723 SQNMT

-1733 LADALKQRD
+1733 LADALKQGD
-1742 THDIALWLAE
+1742 TQDIVSWLAD
-1752 IAADG
+1752 IAADK
-1757 TEPEERKRA
+1757 TEPEESRRA
-1766 VELLEKLAEYKPL
+1766 KELLEKLAEYKPL

-1797 NNGAGEKAGKE
+1797 NNGAGEKAQKE
-1808 ENKKEQERPAA
+1808 ENRKAQDKPAA
-1819 KASLKARLAEKK
+1819 KPSLKARLAEKK
-1831 ALVSGQGK
+1831 AQVAGQGR
-1839 DHEAQENI
+1839 EQEENI
-1847 KNNQREM
+1847 KNKQREM

>member
-14 ITDKLEEGLKEL
+14 ITDRLEEGLKEL

-54 LQKPEATLVAG
+54 MQKPEATLVAG
-65 YQAWQKNFNRHVNK
+65 FKAWQTNFNRHVNK

-106 EIMLDKDG
+106 EVMLDKDG

-137 QTDGEPLPELEAKE
+137 QTDGEPIPELEAKE

-161 FIKAVTYVAPAPIG
+161 FVKAVTYVAPAPIG

-184 GYFNIEENRIAVQEG
+184 GYFSTEENRIAVQEG

-210 HETAHSMLHNK
+210 HETAHSMLHSK
-221 EVNKEDILAPAK
+221 EVNKEDILAPSK
-233 DRNTKEIEAESIAF
+233 DRNTKEVEAESIAY
-247 TVCRHFGIDTSEYSF
+247 TVCQHFGIDTSDYSF
-262 SYIAGWSSGRD
+262 GYIAGWSSGKD

-298 LRELQRD
+298 LREIQRD

-409 PVKDSDV
+409 PIKDSDV
-416 VLKIMYG
+416 VLKIMYK
-423 ENDRYEIDKITN
+423 ENDGYEIDKITN

-442 DLAYKLAVLDEN
+442 DIAHKLAVLDEN

-467 GAEYVPIIVKD
+467 GAEYVPIIVKG

-483 MPEFFDIAV
+483 MPEFFDIAA
-492 DLKAGEVSLE
+492 DLKKGEVFLE
-502 KELSGIEYAASIV
+502 KDVSGMEYAASII
-515 HRIEHGKGVFSPDE
+515 HRLEHGKGVFTPDE

-549 AEILAYR
+549 ADVLAYR

-587 MHEYGYTWEEMLP
+587 MHEYGYTWEEILP

-609 FDSDLAV
+609 FDRDLPV

-627 IDDKEQITGHEGIF
+627 IEDKEQITEHEGIF

-648 ENERGL
+648 ENEREL
-654 RSMQAELAE
+654 RSMQAGLAE
-663 SGASKEA
+663 SGANKEA

-694 HFAGIESLK
+694 HFAGTAELLK
-703 RKGIIKDNLD
+703 RGILSDDFKEIQ
-713 AIKPENYN
+713 PGNYN
-721 LVYVGELSELSKD
+721 LVYAGELSD
-734 FIRLQTQGDKLEAL
+734 IQGQSQGEKLNAIF
-748 YEKFNID
+748 EKFNID
-755 HPADYKGHSLSVSDI
+755 HPADYRGHSLSVSDI

-777 ENSAHFVDSF
+777 KNSAQFVDSF
-787 GFTELPDFVRELEGV
+787 GFTELPDFIRILEGV
-802 KEQEADKAEKGLT
+802 KEQGIQKAEP
-815 NEEKQFLETDNA
+815 A
-827 PLIAKNFLAWDEIED
+827 
-842 LGYRFFEDGY
+842 
-852 IDKFKP
+852 
-858 SEKAL
+858 
-863 YGDGMVPEP
+863 
-872 KIYDLARRMQGGEDI
+872 
-887 REELAKA
+887 
-894 LIGGHERVIEADEND
+894 
-909 GVAVLFGRDDVTVTF
+909 
-924 GNAEKQISY
+924 
-933 EEMGTA
+933 
-939 FLGLMESEYK
+939 
-949 KIEQARAAEEQEE
+949 QA
-962 EIEGNATSGH
+962 
-972 NVQKLETEQTE
+972 EQTE
-983 PEQTIMV
+983 
-990 QPDQEQIQAE
+990 
-1000 QSEAQENYP
+1000 AQKSYP
-1009 EFYGH
+1009 AFYGH
-1014 TLSFAM
+1014 TLSYAM
-1020 EHGEVDKYIESHK
+1020 EHGEADKYLESHK
-1033 LDRECKE
+1033 LDRECKG
-1040 AVEET
+1040 AIEET
-1045 IRQNFDGMYLK
+1045 IRQNFDGMHLK
-1056 DDIVKPLAEQYGSER
+1056 HDIVKPLAEQYGSER
-1071 MAFILANTIQQESL
+1071 MAFVLASTIQQESW
-1085 DERFSGDNKTWAS
+1085 DGRFSVDNKAWAS
-1098 EFPISENIVHGIDM
+1098 EFYIPENIVHGIDM

-1129 DIFRREVLEQE
+1129 DMFRSEVLEKE
-1140 KDLSAGQ
+1140 KELSIGQ
-1147 EKVTSGHNVQK
+1147 EKMTSGHDVQK
-1158 LELEQ
+1158 LETEQ
-1163 TEAEK
+1163 TAM
-1168 TEPQAEQSEPKK
+1168 EQSEPEKP
-1180 SAKELEFE
+1180 ATPEFE
-1188 DTEDGDEIID
+1188 NMEDGDEIID
-1198 LGDEKDQVLA
+1198 LGDETEQVLA

-1215 GFQDTSGHNVNPSAM
+1215 GRQDTSGHNV
-1230 QKDLKLETEPKK
+1230 QKLETESKK
-1242 AAETELAFQIAD
+1242 EAETELAFQIAD

-1270 MNMDYKEIESGVYE
+1270 MGADYKEIDGGVYDNPDVSIRE
-1284 KTGVNIQEIAD
+1284 ALNNIVE
-1295 DIVDDLREDPFDNGV
+1295 DLKENPFDNGAR
-1310 KGSIGDDDELIPIDY
+1310 GNISENDELIPIDY

-1388 EIVDVAVVGSRCRG
+1388 EIVNVAVVGSRCRG

-1421 EDVLFDTFNE
+1421 EDVLFDTFNG
-1431 DKLHIGGVKVNIN
+1431 DGLHIGGVKVDIN
-1444 PITAQKTGSLET
+1444 PITAQRTGSLET
-1456 YLPQVENYLE
+1456 YLPQVEDYLE

-1503 KAYAECGKPFVEMG
+1503 KAYAECDKPFVEMG

-1540 IEFNEETD
+1540 LEFNEETD

-1554 GENFEYK
+1554 GENFAYK

-1597 TVDEAVA
+1597 TVEEAIA
-1604 IWKQIPPDRMNGIS
+1604 IWKQIPPDRMNGIP

-1632 EDVEADILSG
+1632 EDVGIDILLG
-1642 NRIDL
+1642 KRIDL
-1647 DILEFIPDIKDSP
+1647 DILEYIPDIKDSP

-1679 GHMGEELEAKVWEKR
+1679 GHMGEEFEAKVWEKR
-1694 MPGLTPAEQ
+1694 MPGLTPPEQ
-1703 LAVEI
+1703 LAVEL

-1723 SQSMT
+1723 SQNMT

-1766 VELLEKLAEYKPL
+1766 MELLEKLAEYKPL

-1797 NNGAGEKAGKE
+1797 NNGAGEKARKE
-1808 ENKKEQERPAA
+1808 ENKKGQECPAA
-1819 KASLKARLAEKK
+1819 RTSLKARLAEKK

>member
-26 FESEK
+26 FESGK
-31 YKSYL
+31 YRNYL

-54 LQKPEATLVAG
+54 LQRPDASLVAG
-65 YQAWQKNFNRHVNK
+65 YQAWQKNFNRHVK
-79 GEKGIRILAPAPYK
+79 RGEKGIRILAPAPYK

-106 EIMLDKDG
+106 EVMLDKDG
-114 MPQTEEVEIKIP
+114 MPQTEEVEVKIP

-137 QTDGEPLPELEAKE
+137 QTDGEPLPELDAKE

-161 FIKAVTYVAPAPIG
+161 FIKAVAYVSPVPIG
-175 FEDIPGDSK
+175 FEDILGASK

-221 EVNKEDILAPAK
+221 EVNKEAILAPAK
-233 DRNTKEIEAESIAF
+233 DRNTKEVEAEGVAF
-247 TVCRHFGIDTSEYSF
+247 TVCSHFGIDTSEYTF
-262 SYIAGWSSGRD
+262 GYIAGWSSGRD

-298 LRELQRD
+298 LKELQRD

-311 QSQEFILAI
+311 QSQEFILAV

-331 SVRGMEGA
+331 GIKGMEGA
-339 ELLDSLLAMKD
+339 ELMDSLLAMKD

-383 DYIYDTDTHAITDVK
+383 DYIYNTDTHEITDVK

-409 PVKDSDV
+409 PIRDSDV
-416 VLKIMYG
+416 VLKIMYRETYG
-423 ENDRYEIDKITN
+423 YEIDKITN
-435 MTREQAL
+435 MTQQQVL
-442 DLAYKLAVLDEN
+442 DLAYKLAALDGN

-467 GAEYVPIIVKD
+467 GAEYVPVIVKD

-483 MPEFFDIAV
+483 MPKFFDIAV
-492 DLKAGEVSLE
+492 DLKAEEVTLE
-502 KELSGIEYAASIV
+502 EELSGMEYAASII
-515 HRIEHGKGVFSPDE
+515 HRLEHGKGVFSPDE

-549 AEILAYR
+549 AETLAYR
-556 IENEPANAALTVIDA
+556 TRNEPANAALMVIDA

-587 MHEYGYTWEEMLP
+587 MHGYGYTWEEMLP

-609 FDSDLAV
+609 FDRDLAV

-648 ENERGL
+648 ENEREL
-654 RSMQAELAE
+654 RSMQAELADSSANRE
-663 SGASKEA
+663 T
-670 QLLYGD
+670 QLLYGSS
-676 TDKYGIY
+676 DKYGIY

-694 HFAGIESLK
+694 YFAGTAELLK
-703 RKGIIKDNLD
+703 IGILSDDFKEIQ
-713 AIKPENYN
+713 PENYN
-721 LVYVGELSELSKD
+721 LVYAGELTD
-734 FIRLQTQGDKLEAL
+734 IQGQSQGEKLNAL
-748 YEKFNID
+748 FEKFNID

-777 ENSAHFVDSF
+777 KNSAHFVDSV
-787 GFTELPDFVRELEGV
+787 GFTMLPDFLREIEGI

-815 NEEKQFLETDNA
+815 DEEKQFLETDNA

-858 SEKAL
+858 VEKAL
-863 YGDGMVPEP
+863 FGDGLVSDDT
-872 KIYDLARRMQGGEDI
+872 IHDIARRMQGGGDI

-939 FLGLMESEYK
+939 FLSLMESEYK
-949 KIEQARAAEEQEE
+949 KIEQARAADEQEE

-972 NVQKLETEQTE
+972 NVQKLETEQT
-983 PEQTIMV
+983 
-990 QPDQEQIQAE
+990 
-1000 QSEAQENYP
+1000 
-1009 EFYGH
+1009 
-1014 TLSFAM
+1014 AM
-1020 EHGEVDKYIESHK
+1020 
-1033 LDRECKE
+1033 
-1040 AVEET
+1040 
-1045 IRQNFDGMYLK
+1045 
-1056 DDIVKPLAEQYGSER
+1056 
-1071 MAFILANTIQQESL
+1071 
-1085 DERFSGDNKTWAS
+1085 
-1098 EFPISENIVHGIDM
+1098 
-1112 NRELIVSS
+1112 
-1120 HPAVLDGFI
+1120 
-1129 DIFRREVLEQE
+1129 
-1140 KDLSAGQ
+1140 
-1147 EKVTSGHNVQK
+1147 
-1158 LELEQ
+1158 
-1163 TEAEK
+1163 
-1168 TEPQAEQSEPKK
+1168 EQSEPEK
-1180 SAKELEFE
+1180 STETPEFE
-1188 DTEDGDEIID
+1188 DMEDGDEIID
-1198 LGDEKDQVLA
+1198 LGDETEQVLA

-1215 GFQDTSGHNVNPSAM
+1215 GLQATSGHNV
-1230 QKDLKLETEPKK
+1230 QKL
-1242 AAETELAFQIAD
+1242 ETELAFQIAD
-1254 RFISIQE
+1254 RFISIKE

-1270 MNMDYKEIESGVYE
+1270 MGADYKEIDGGVYDNPDVSIRE
-1284 KTGVNIQEIAD
+1284 ALNNIVE
-1295 DIVDDLREDPFDNGV
+1295 DLRENPFDNGA
-1310 KGSIGDDDELIPIDY
+1310 GGNIGDDDELIPIDY
-1325 DGLMEKVEA
+1325 DELMEKVEA
-1334 ADHIEPQ
+1334 AERIKPQ
-1341 AQGNVVENFKA
+1341 EQGNVVENFKA

-1374 CHVQAQLDEHGIDA
+1374 RHVQAKIDEYVIQA
-1388 EIVDVAVVGSRCRG
+1388 EIIDVAVVGSRCRG

-1421 EDVLFDTFNE
+1421 EDDLFNAFNN
-1431 DKLHIGGVKVNIN
+1431 DDGIYIGGIKVDIN
-1444 PITAQKTGSLET
+1444 PITAQRTGTLEN
-1456 YLPQVENYLE
+1456 YLPQVEDYLD

-1503 KAYAECGKPFVEMG
+1503 KAYAECGKPFVEMR
-1517 KYGERIEAADHA
+1517 KYGERIEATDHA
-1529 SIEQGDRLDFS
+1529 FIEQGDRLDFS

-1554 GENFEYK
+1554 GKNFEYK
-1561 GLRETLFPEQAEPE
+1561 GLRETISPEQAEPE

-1582 CGEFHTMGEF
+1582 CGEFHSMGEF

-1597 TVDEAVA
+1597 TVEEAVA
-1604 IWKQIPPDRMNGIS
+1604 IWKQIPPERMNGIP
-1618 AIGINIHTPGTEAF
+1618 AIGINIHTSGTEVF
-1632 EDVEADILSG
+1632 EDVGADILSG
-1642 NRIDL
+1642 KRIDL
-1647 DILEFIPDIKDSP
+1647 DILEFIPDIKNSP

-1679 GHMGEELEAKVWEKR
+1679 GNMGEEFEAKVWEKR
-1694 MPGLTPAEQ
+1694 MPDLTPAEQ
-1703 LAVEI
+1703 LAVEL
-1708 DRFTYD
+1708 DRFSYD
-1714 YDAALYHDN
+1714 YDTAVYHDN

-1733 LADALKQRD
+1733 LADALKQGD
-1742 THDIALWLAE
+1742 TQDIASWLAD
-1752 IAADG
+1752 IAADK
-1757 TEPEERKRA
+1757 TEPEESRRA
-1766 VELLEKLAEYKPL
+1766 EELLEKLAEYKPL

-1784 MEEQNYNMVDNVL
+1784 MEEQNFNMVDNVL
-1797 NNGAGEKAGKE
+1797 NNGAGEKAQKE
-1808 ENKKEQERPAA
+1808 ENRKAQDKPAA
-1819 KASLKARLAEKK
+1819 KPSLKARLAEKK
-1831 ALVSGQGK
+1831 AQVAGQGR
-1839 DHEAQENI
+1839 EQEENI
-1847 KNNQREM
+1847 KNKQREM